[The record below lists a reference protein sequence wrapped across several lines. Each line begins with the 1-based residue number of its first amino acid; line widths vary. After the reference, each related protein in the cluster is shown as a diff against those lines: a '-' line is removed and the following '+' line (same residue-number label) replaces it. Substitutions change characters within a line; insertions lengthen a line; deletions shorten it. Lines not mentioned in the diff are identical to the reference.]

1 VVERSSLRHS
11 LASQLE
17 RLATDRWA
25 WRSLRRVLRA
35 CWLGICLACIW
46 LGGSLVWG
54 WSVQLEWLAVLALA
68 CVGVALLSLLQPRMR
83 PREAA
88 RRLDRRFGLHEELAT
103 AVEVAASNPAPGTV
117 AAQLV
122 HQATRTSRG
131 LRQRIRRNQRM
142 PWVELL
148 TLLAMLLVAIGLLVL
163 SGIGVP
169 GFGGQAAPL
178 PPLPRAADPADL
190 FSEPPPPP
198 GEGQQGTGGE
208 MMPGAGD
215 EMIPGPGN
223 QTGTGQQN
231 GEPGQQGAQSG
242 TESGEQTGGGD
253 PRTMQALADALRDQG
268 ATRPAADALD
278 RGDAAGAA
286 QELRELA
293 DQADQLSSA
302 SRSDLADNLREAAR
316 NIDRTD
322 PQMAEQMRQSADD
335 IEGNGGE
342 AARGLEQLAAEL
354 DQMASGQGG
363 NPGEQSGSQQGQGQ
377 QPGPGDGQGQG
388 QPGQGEGEGQGSG
401 AGNNSVGQQRPV
413 QPERLGVDG
422 RPVELEAEGGGQ
434 QAAEPNRPGTTVPGA
449 GGGTAGGDPRNMGA
463 AGPDP
468 LRIPLDERDVV
479 QEYFNP

>member
-1 VVERSSLRHS
+1 VVERSSTVKS
-11 LASQLE
+11 LASQLD

-25 WRSLRRVLRA
+25 WRSVRRVLRA

-54 WSVQLEWLAVLALA
+54 WPVQLEWLAAVALA
-68 CVGVALLSLLQPRMR
+68 CIGIALLSLLQPRMR

-88 RRLDRRFGLHEELAT
+88 RRLDRRFDLDEQLAT
-103 AVEVAASNPAPGTV
+103 AVEVAASNPQPGTV

-122 HQATRTSRG
+122 QHATRTSRG
-131 LRQRIRRNQRM
+131 LRQRIRRHQRM

-169 GFGGQAAPL
+169 GFGGQTAPL
-178 PPLPRAADPADL
+178 PPLPRVADPADL
-190 FSEPPPPP
+190 FPEEPAPP
-198 GEGQQGTGGE
+198 GEGQEGMGGE
-208 MMPGAGD
+208 PMPGAGE
-215 EMIPGPGN
+215 EMMPAPGS
-223 QTGTGQQN
+223 QTGMGQQN
-231 GEPGQQGAQSG
+231 GEPGQQGAQTG
-242 TESGEQTGGGD
+242 TQSGEQTGGGD

-293 DQADQLSSA
+293 DLADQLSSA

-316 NIDRTD
+316 NIERTD
-322 PQMAEQMRQSADD
+322 PQMADQMRESAND
-335 IEGNGGE
+335 IEGNGGQ
-342 AARGLEQLAAEL
+342 AARGLEELAAQL
-354 DQMASGQGG
+354 DQMANGQQGSASEQ
-363 NPGEQSGSQQGQGQ
+363 PGAQQGQGQ
-377 QPGPGDGQGQG
+377 QPGQGEGQGQG
-388 QPGQGEGEGQGSG
+388 QPAQGEGQGQGTG
-401 AGNNSVGQQRPV
+401 AGNNSAGQQRPV

-434 QAAEPNRPGTTVPGA
+434 QAAAPVQPGTTVPGG